1 MYIDHTTK
9 VRKGIAI
16 TGGTQPT
23 ELHHD
28 KELKYHDTHFRSL
41 KSSGRRVLGPRDITV
56 KSTQPTISYN

>member
-9 VRKGIAI
+9 IRKGIAI
-16 TGGTQPT
+16 NGGTQAI